1 MGTCRIRMESLL
13 NGLTAVALAVALGF
27 VIRDRVG
34 PALRERRIVDPG
46 ERIPGGIL
54 MRDLSTGDTVP
65 LADLA
70 PATVLVFLTTCPA
83 CESSTPAWREA
94 LARAP
99 GSRLITVAVGDHPD
113 AQAWTAREFPGTAT
127 LEPLDVAGF
136 LSTMRI
142 QVVPTAFSVGADGSM
157 LDRREG
163 VLGPEDALTLLMAPR
178 SRGTQAG
185 P

>member
-1 MGTCRIRMESLL
+1 MGTGRIRMESLL

-27 VIRDRVG
+27 VIRDRVA
-34 PALRERRIVDPG
+34 PTLRERRIVDPG

-54 MRDLSTGDTVP
+54 LRDLSTGDTVP
-65 LADLA
+65 LASLA

-94 LARAP
+94 LDRAP
-99 GSRLITVAVGDHPD
+99 GSHLITVAVGDHPD
-113 AQAWTAREFPGTAT
+113 ARAWTARELPGMTT

-136 LSTMRI
+136 LGSMRI
-142 QVVPTAFSVGADGSM
+142 RVVPTAFSVGADGRM

-163 VLGPEDALTLLMAPR
+163 VLSPEDARTLLLAPR